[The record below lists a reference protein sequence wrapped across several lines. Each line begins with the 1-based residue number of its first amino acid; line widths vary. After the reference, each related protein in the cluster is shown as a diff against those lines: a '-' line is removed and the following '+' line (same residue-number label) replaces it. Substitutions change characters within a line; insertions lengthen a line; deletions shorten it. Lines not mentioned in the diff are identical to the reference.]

1 MEQLLPLARHLHR
14 TRIDQQYLDSAQRTA
29 FVAALESSET
39 WSLFSGSAESFSV
52 RTMLFDQFLGF
63 GVGGF
68 GGGVVVVSGAADADV
83 ARAANGNTDNS
94 NSNSSTN
101 ETSDEQQ
108 IAANVPID
116 DSFYSLEFDRV
127 FISQYNPDEA
137 PKVRDIQQN
146 HEAAAASSTADSSKK
161 AGAQRQTT
169 SNVPMPE
176 KNDDPD
182 NLKFL
187 FDVISKNTRPEK
199 EKELKN
205 LVQRLKRSRSKW
217 AHDYRIGQEV
227 LYEALEKTLIELK
240 NYTEHS
246 EPFLVRVSKKD
257 VPDYYDVIK
266 NPMDLGTMTKK
277 LTNLEYMSK
286 DDFASDLSL
295 IWSNCLTFNVQPD
308 SIYRKKAFMMKR
320 KSLDLLKRVPDIKI
334 IVKPQE
340 PESESDDD
348 EKDEDKGG
356 EVVSKRA
363 AAKAS
368 NLAGSSAARKTPAPV
383 EEPPIIIN
391 FDDDEPMGEAA
402 TPAVAVGAGEP
413 TSRTATP
420 APQVDGGEIK
430 RESTPD
436 VKTDVKKDPG
446 SNSVPMATGPDA
458 PTAPTPEDGPE
469 FDEDYVAGASIQVKK
484 YLDVT
489 EELRKNNYMSREH
502 SLNTPS
508 FGDRFAVSRNPAGF
522 QTFLE
527 SFNEFCE
534 RNIKRKSGKLDDEAD
549 KDGKVT
555 KLIAKNV
562 EFLRKI
568 KDIHCRIIA
577 RMTDDPNL
585 IPPPR
590 VPPPSKTDAERSAR
604 MPDFVVT
611 PDAADAIMTQ
621 LTSRLLMHTGFDAIQ
636 GSALAILN
644 DIGIQYMQNL
654 GKTLRLYV
662 DKEDQT
668 LSHEDILKR
677 TLQVNGVENAN
688 KLDLYVRND
697 IQRYSVKLFD
707 LKKKLS
713 LIGNFLEDLGV
724 DFLNLK
730 DLGIDVTSIP
740 LEVWN
745 RKADSASKIKKREFS
760 KEGSAIPGNSFD
772 QVDPETQ
779 WKPVNPSSVIGIL
792 KTFYNA
798 RAETNDM
805 RDDEE
810 QEIKSKAFQKT
821 KAMVKQANLGRKKHT
836 AAEIAKLA
844 KQTDL
849 AKSKEEAKRKREAE
863 KAEKAKL
870 KEEKKL
876 VKKSKGNPPLPQPQF
891 PAVPGGSM

>member
-1 MEQLLPLARHLHR
+1 
-14 TRIDQQYLDSAQRTA
+14 
-29 FVAALESSET
+29 
-39 WSLFSGSAESFSV
+39 
-52 RTMLFDQFLGF
+52 
-63 GVGGF
+63 
-68 GGGVVVVSGAADADV
+68 
-83 ARAANGNTDNS
+83 
-94 NSNSSTN
+94 
-101 ETSDEQQ
+101 
-108 IAANVPID
+108 
-116 DSFYSLEFDRV
+116 
-127 FISQYNPDEA
+127 
-137 PKVRDIQQN
+137 
-146 HEAAAASSTADSSKK
+146 
-161 AGAQRQTT
+161 
-169 SNVPMPE
+169 
-176 KNDDPD
+176 
-182 NLKFL
+182 
-187 FDVISKNTRPEK
+187 
-199 EKELKN
+199 
-205 LVQRLKRSRSKW
+205 
-217 AHDYRIGQEV
+217 
-227 LYEALEKTLIELK
+227 
-240 NYTEHS
+240 
-246 EPFLVRVSKKD
+246 
-257 VPDYYDVIK
+257 
-266 NPMDLGTMTKK
+266 MDLGTMTKK

-356 EVVSKRA
+356 EVVSKRSAVGGKVRRGSQSNEPTNKSA

-368 NLAGSSAARKTPAPV
+368 NLAGSSATRKTPAPV

-402 TPAVAVGAGEP
+402 TPAVAVGAVEP

-446 SNSVPMATGPDA
+446 SNSVQITTGPDA
-458 PTAPTPEDGPE
+458 PTAPTPENGPE

-549 KDGKVT
+549 KDGFFLPELTHFGTCLPHIPQVQRNLEAPTESLSDFPESQADSNSKVT

-697 IQRYSVKLFD
+697 IQRYSIKLFD

-713 LIGNFLEDLGV
+713 LMYKNLLESGGLDSDSGVDIRIGDLSAEIMSGNFLEDLGV

-730 DLGIDVTSIP
+730 DLGIDVTS
-740 LEVWN
+740 
-745 RKADSASKIKKREFS
+745 
-760 KEGSAIPGNSFD
+760 
-772 QVDPETQ
+772 
-779 WKPVNPSSVIGIL
+779 
-792 KTFYNA
+792 
-798 RAETNDM
+798 
-805 RDDEE
+805 
-810 QEIKSKAFQKT
+810 
-821 KAMVKQANLGRKKHT
+821 
-836 AAEIAKLA
+836 
-844 KQTDL
+844 
-849 AKSKEEAKRKREAE
+849 
-863 KAEKAKL
+863 
-870 KEEKKL
+870 
-876 VKKSKGNPPLPQPQF
+876 
-891 PAVPGGSM
+891 